1 MTAIDI
7 RRADTV
13 EVGYDE
19 FCGALAARD
28 LKSLWSLQ
36 TALMPNVP
44 LPATQ
49 PWLWPWARTYP
60 LAKRAGEIITLERGG
75 DRRVLAFANPGLHG
89 LPFTSTTLWGA
100 IQYLGPGETAPAHR
114 HTPSAI
120 RFVMVGSG
128 VYTTVDGDAC
138 EMTPGDLVLT
148 PKWNWHDHNN
158 YGGEPMVW
166 FDGLDLPL
174 MTTLE
179 SVFFENHP
187 DQQQPVVGHN
197 LSERMFGSAG
207 LAPGPAKHYDA
218 SHSPLLRYA
227 YEDVDRRL
235 EALHELNGDP
245 EAAVEYLN
253 PVTGGPIVSTFSCGM
268 TRLYPGA
275 STPSRRKTGSSIC
288 VAFRGS
294 GQSIIDG
301 IQFDWSA
308 GDVFVS
314 PSWSAV
320 EHRVSDQADLFIISD
335 APVLKALHVYRELT
349 ESAPQIIREVFQ
361 PS

>member
-1 MTAIDI
+1 MTAIDTSSSH
-7 RRADTV
+7 TV

-36 TALMPNVP
+36 TSLMPNVP
-44 LPATQ
+44 LPSTQ
-49 PWLWPWARTYP
+49 PWLWPWSTTYP

-75 DRRVLAFANPGLHG
+75 DRRVLAFANPGLNG

-128 VYTTVDGDAC
+128 AYTTVDGDAC
-138 EMTPGDLVLT
+138 EMTPGDLILT
-148 PKWNWHDHNN
+148 PNWKWHDHNN
-158 YGGEPMVW
+158 YGSEPMVW

-174 MTTLE
+174 ITTLE
-179 SVFFENHP
+179 AVFFENHP
-187 DQQQPVVGHN
+187 EQRQPVVGHD
-197 LSERMFGSAG
+197 LSERSFRSVG
-207 LAPGPAKHYDA
+207 LSPGPATGADP

-227 YEDVDRRL
+227 YGAVDTQL
-235 EALHELNGDP
+235 EALHELSDGS
-245 EAAVEYLN
+245 EATVEYLN
-253 PVTGGPIVSTFSCGM
+253 PLTGGPVVATFTCEM
-268 TRLYPGA
+268 MRLYPEGRTA
-275 STPSRRKTGSSIC
+275 SRRKTGSS
-288 VAFRGS
+288 VYVVFRGS
-294 GQSIIDG
+294 GQSIING
-301 IQFDWSA
+301 VQFDWSA

-314 PSWSAV
+314 PSWAAV
-320 EHRVSDQADLFIISD
+320 DHCASECADLFVISD
-335 APVLKALHVYRELT
+335 KPVLKALHVYRETT
-349 ESAPQIIREVFQ
+349 EATAQEVHEVFQ